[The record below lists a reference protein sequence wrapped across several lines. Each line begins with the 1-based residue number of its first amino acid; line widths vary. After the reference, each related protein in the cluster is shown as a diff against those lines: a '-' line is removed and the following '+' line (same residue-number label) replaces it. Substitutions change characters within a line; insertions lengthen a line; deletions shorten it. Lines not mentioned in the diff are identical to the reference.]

1 VECLLNTLANEN
13 LEIVY
18 RGAVVVK
25 NLVSCGKEVAE
36 KVLETQLMD
45 CMQAHIFKAKLDE
58 GSYEP
63 NPLLIKIREISEET
77 MRIAHELKIVKTQE
91 EAAQEESDDELEP
104 FPKV

>member
-1 VECLLNTLANEN
+1 MECLLNTLANEN

-45 CMQAHIFKAKLDE
+45 CMQAHIFKAKRKC
-58 GSYEP
+58 
-63 NPLLIKIREISEET
+63 IKKSHFCAIGDSV
-77 MRIAHELKIVKTQE
+77 AGKVVKMLRKFGNC
-91 EAAQEESDDELEP
+91 ARSARKRARNS
-104 FPKV
+104 